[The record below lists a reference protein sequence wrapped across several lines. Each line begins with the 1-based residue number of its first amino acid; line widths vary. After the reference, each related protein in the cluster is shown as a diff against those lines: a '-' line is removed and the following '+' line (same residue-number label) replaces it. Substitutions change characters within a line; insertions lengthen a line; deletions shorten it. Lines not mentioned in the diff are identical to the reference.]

1 MKRLFRHLLLGIP
14 LLMVLFTNCELGLGE
29 AVDTTAPTISIKYP
43 PAAST
48 IRGTFVLA
56 GECDDDKH
64 VTTVKVTVQDTGTG
78 DVFGP
83 FNATVDKKKWRIDLN
98 SYDAA
103 NDAYSKTNGWEFPD
117 GKYNIEVIAIDG
129 AGRQSGIFSRAYD
142 IDNTPPLF
150 ILSKPGSAKLA
161 APSKY
166 GTSLKVSGT
175 IAEDHTVRKVNLKL
189 YGTDTCVT
197 ENGFVTSVAEN
208 ATPLNGTD
216 GWTETNVNT
225 AGGTEII
232 FARKKKDSSEN
243 NSDSLDA
250 RYVQVYGAGTGE
262 KEYVC
267 KFELSDSAK
276 EYINPNETVNNTEG
290 NTTSKFFLYDE
301 VRENWL
307 SEASSLDV
315 NTVKNIINGTAD
327 SSLISDSKKNEVKQ
341 QYNECARENAVFSL
355 NPDAN
360 PKYQVFGFDCNNIS
374 QITSSASGKQIITVN
389 VTAGLNGTNIL
400 PNSIAVYQF
409 GPYPSVLSSSDVEKI
424 YNSTGA
430 AFNSYYDSQRAL
442 NKACLLGFNGDR
454 SEINPEKI
462 TYSLEGYAD
471 SDRHDNCTDD
481 SSDTSYNYQV
491 ELTDSISPNEFYYIC
506 CKAMDVDDEYADPIK
521 SAYAFKGF
529 STNAPPEL
537 YWMDKG
543 ETGYTNVADDQG
555 IVVNTI
561 NSATKQF
568 ETTGVLTF
576 SGKVKNTDGLDKI
589 TSLTYSGKCYDEL
602 NNNAVVNTFTDV
614 NILSGYNT
622 TTGKWEFNLP
632 AVTQTGKRYLYDITI
647 TAKNTANLEDTKSR
661 KFYVDTKAPD
671 ITINSVTPQV
681 NKSQETTSEKYLNGT
696 FNITGSVDETS
707 LEDVWYEIWSN
718 GNTSPVYTS
727 ASLGA
732 KYTISTGSIKID
744 TTDTATYG
752 TADGET
758 VNIILYAKDKA
769 GNIGSCSTTQF
780 NNNLTYNIE
789 QETDKPVIKPSN
801 FCMVETLENLSSEAD
816 FDNNKGNIFDKVT
829 NHKLIGMVEDDDGI
843 ASIDVLISNYDAS
856 LIRRETLGGFTAGT
870 TTASFTYN
878 NLPEDPGVY
887 WVEIV
892 ATDVTWNS
900 ELSDAIK
907 ANRQTTY
914 GPFLVAIDNENPKLS
929 ETEVGTEDRQ
939 YVREDI
945 DETPE
950 NEASIIFGGKTSDDW
965 KLDSLEV
972 SVTAAD
978 TLEEERVL
986 YATVKIDQADDG
998 TWAMF
1003 EKNDSGEWVA
1013 STSHDLTIDD
1023 AGNWTHV
1030 PDLRTFNQGYM
1041 TFVFTAT
1048 DKAGKATVVTRYV
1061 CKDTTPPVF
1070 GTSPVTDPQDA
1081 NYVAGN
1087 VAPYITNAK
1096 SASGWYNTSTLNIAG
1111 DVKDNESGIS
1121 KVEYTLG
1128 SGSSAVWSALSGTSR
1143 FSGTIPSVHNGAVIW
1158 IRATDNAGNVNTVNI
1173 NGINI
1178 DTGVPSAEVK
1188 KIDGET
1194 QGIGNILSNGND
1206 DLEIE
1211 GIAEDALSGI
1221 KQILISVGD
1230 KDFTSAGKPDVTVS
1244 SSSITPKEGSTTQY
1258 EWSCTIPK
1266 EKITQTGTV
1275 WARVED
1281 RAGNTSELN
1290 LFSLQLD
1297 NSDPEVDFNDS
1308 IKTAT
1313 VNKKITVS
1321 GTANDDQKLES
1332 IKLEYQSAASVW
1344 TEVTSDGSSPASA
1357 PYYKKVSGTYNW
1369 KLDNI
1374 DTEIAFGSSIY
1385 DCDSTEEGVQVRLR
1399 VTATDAAGNTK
1410 EAETLITIDQNTD
1423 RPVVTFTNISDLAGM
1438 NETTYPFFNNSTL
1451 MGTLNDDD
1459 GIDSSVVLKII
1470 ARSWDTTSA
1479 NPEAPNAP
1487 TDSDWVGASTVTLS
1501 NGSWSFKTNNQGKQ
1515 DIYFYVKDSKGT
1527 EFISKTNGTEPSDS
1541 YNAVYIK
1548 DDQTTFGDGAGSSTV
1563 LRLRVDTQDPEVKDL
1578 EFNLYSKKEDAYSS
1592 DWIDSVNGK
1601 IFGGNVSKFKV
1612 RVYAADANG
1621 INSVTGIM
1629 GETDETQGYASYSFN
1644 YIGTDSTNKNGIWEC
1659 EGILTGGEEST
1670 GNLKDGINYF
1680 TVEVLDKA
1688 NRPRSSTV
1696 QLTVDNTKPEISIN
1710 LPKPDNNATV
1720 SGEVNVYGSLSE
1732 VCDVYYAIS
1741 TRGDIS
1747 PDDDTTAITTW
1758 VKHEDGTSVTIADI
1772 KDKVNYCTEPIKGT
1786 TTEWYLY
1793 FDGDIDASQALTH
1806 TKLLNEYLIDYG
1818 ITTREAL
1825 SSTLEDRFDT
1835 VVDLW
1840 LWVKAVDVAGNVTE
1854 KRQQAYLDPQ
1864 GDRPTV
1870 SINYPETDGDVLG
1883 GTIKLYGEAMDNKYV
1898 DSVWVQLI
1906 SQKEHLD
1913 ENGNPVNWNEN
1924 NESDIIRYTEISS
1937 TNAAGHKVYTY
1948 NNVFTKFVPTKDDL
1962 DMLAENGYKVYK
1974 MSSYNPDTSVQWEKG
1989 TSTLGAGETAADY
2002 GILANFTG
2010 STWNIKLNESGEF
2023 NPIVDEENDIS
2034 QKENIVAVRLISK
2047 DGDKKTSIYADR
2059 LFKIDNDK
2067 PVFGSTQ
2074 PLYVVKS
2081 ALVDYDAEATA
2092 SREYNDDM
2100 FVKDTWYLIGSVE
2113 DDVGIK
2119 TLNIK
2124 DNKRNRTTKLV
2135 ENGSPLSGGTLF
2147 DVKVDGRIVYF
2158 KYKLETASGVGSL
2171 DFTFEAEDIAEGSA
2185 HGQTKDIRINYDNT
2199 APVLADTI
2207 DAGYEISPS
2216 VKQTGKF
2223 YTFGSTVKENSVGSS
2238 NQSGFDYV
2246 AFYFMRRSDRTTD
2259 SKNYIYDVMLE
2270 RTKTEGGTTISDYN
2284 KINLSGSSIVFEDGI
2299 YWNEKTVTRDADNL
2313 NLIKM
2318 PAADKNV
2325 HPGGLVKIGG
2335 TIYLVASVSGVNV
2348 TLNGNIPVNYTDALF
2363 GYAMVVNNTV
2373 TEAESGEL
2381 QADGYFISPSNDD
2394 GDRMMESVK
2403 KTGST
2408 WTWEADI
2415 CSKNIPDGSIE
2426 LHYVAFDKAGNYSVG
2441 IMGYVPATPAAGIT
2455 GSYSAYTTPDVNTPY
2470 AVYAY
2475 TDPAFVCNNQP
2486 RIAGVI
2492 FGTDD
2497 NGDDKVTDGSLDAN
2511 GKKTADEMITNY
2523 GGWYNT
2529 ASPDKITGVTINGRD
2544 ERGNYVTSFE
2554 IPRGLSSSEITIK
2567 GRTILKP
2574 EIVGGNN
2581 GLKYTYSVAAD
2592 TTTAA
2597 YFNSSAV
2604 NLSSEDSVTDDIR
2617 SDLEIN
2623 LSTQNLL
2630 TADANGRTIADGT
2643 NQLFTFKIWDE
2654 TEGTEAGKT
2663 SQFATISLVA
2673 NVVLKDSEK
2682 ARVWFKPF
2690 WWKWNETTRAIDSSL
2705 YYERV
2710 NGKDIACGH
2719 IELERD
2725 WVKSASYINAN
2736 PEGGTPVTSGINDKD
2751 PKVSGKIALRGR
2763 AEDNVRVNEI
2773 HLKVPGLTDG
2783 FTQVAARN
2791 ASTGIWESLGTL
2803 EDDGWEFVLDGEEVF
2818 SQTGN
2823 VVDFIIWWDT
2833 AKISTVVKHDV
2844 AVEVMARDKGKV
2856 SLNADGVSLNYTTTG
2871 NSAASSTQTTDDA
2884 KTPYYKVDVVPYI
2897 TEVTTSLSTLKRGNA
2912 SVYARTA
2919 KGPYPVYASE
2929 TVTLSGY
2936 NLAADNAD
2944 VEVDISTLTTSGKYA
2959 HSIVVGTDTITSI
2972 NNLNYNNSCGTY
2984 ADAESNPVR
2993 AYDDNDFAYCYNR
3006 QPNGDNNNL
3015 LTDDVILDIWQFKD
3029 AGISQTSG
3037 YITEPIMKVNP
3048 KNGIL
3053 NFGFNS
3059 GPANYCMANGQNT
3072 SYTTWVANYARFSTC
3087 GFTVDENGI
3096 THGISVGLD
3105 TNPGDSHSA
3114 GRMQYFTSKWGQS
3127 RMDTN
3132 GNYEGKNSSRFEN
3145 IGAPPGTYN
3154 GTTFTDYAFIEDRFA
3169 SPSLATAVHG
3179 NDTYVFLAYYDDLN
3193 CEVRFRWGNLSQTYV
3208 GTNTNTSNAAGQT
3221 GITFGQFADQRKYK
3235 LVDGSTINNN
3245 THTAFDSNSK
3255 PEYFSTIASSNT
3267 TAKAGNYVSIDVIK
3281 GTSAAADV
3289 IVATWYDATASK
3301 WWYSYKVNPCNDND
3315 LSATQGDG
3323 RWKTPILLKEN
3334 AGENCQITVDK
3345 VGGIHIASYD
3355 GENADLVYAYLS
3367 SYDDA
3372 TPQVV
3377 TVDSYAFTGTNIR
3390 LDTVVSDDGNSII
3403 PYIGYYMSSVQ
3414 KTKMACLKG
3423 VISASMTK
3431 ANREAVTIPAGVNN
3445 SDQFTGAWESTIV
3458 PSTSRYADNYAY
3470 SYVNIGL
3477 WKDATTG
3484 KPKVMSGTDEDYTQ
3498 TNGLG
3503 STNTS
3508 KTYGNGTANPVLAY
3522 ATRVGTRGHLETA
3535 QMK

>member
-129 AGRQSGIFSRAYD
+129 AGRKSGIFSRAYD

-150 ILSKPGSAKLA
+150 ILSKPGSAKIA

-208 ATPLNGTD
+208 AAPLNGTD

-424 YNSTGA
+424 YNSTDA

-491 ELTDSISPNEFYYIC
+491 QLTESITPNEYYYIC
-506 CKAMDVDDEYADPIK
+506 CKALDVDYEYADPIK

-561 NSATKQF
+561 NSTTKQF

-576 SGKVKNTDGLDKI
+576 SGKIKNTDGLDKI
-589 TSLTYSGKCYDEL
+589 TALTYSGKCVDEL
-602 NNNAVVNTFTDV
+602 NGNAVVNTFTDV
-614 NILSGYNT
+614 DILSGFNR

-632 AVTQTGKRYLYDITI
+632 ALNQTGKRYLYDITI
-647 TAKNTANLEDTKSR
+647 TVKNAANLEDTKSR
-661 KFYVDTKAPD
+661 KFYVDTKAPEIM
-671 ITINSVTPQV
+671 ITSITPQV
-681 NKSQETTSEKYLNGT
+681 NKSQEVVSEKYLNGT

-707 LEDVWYEIWSN
+707 LENVWYEIWST

-727 ASLGA
+727 DPLGA
-732 KYTISTGSIKID
+732 KYTISTGSIRID

-758 VNIILYAKDKA
+758 VNVIIYARDKA
-769 GNIGSCSTTQF
+769 GNIGSISTTQF

-843 ASIDVLISNYDAS
+843 ASIEVLIYNYDAS
-856 LIRRETLGGFTAGT
+856 FVTRETLGGFSAGT

-907 ANRQTTY
+907 ANRQTVY

-950 NEASIIFGGKTSDDW
+950 NEASIAFSGKISDDW
-965 KLDSLEV
+965 KISSLKVDVE
-972 SVTAAD
+972 AAD
-978 TLEEERVL
+978 TLEEPLVH
-986 YATVKIDQADDG
+986 YATVKVELDENGVWNQ
-998 TWAMF
+998 F
-1003 EKNDSGEWVA
+1003 EKNDEGEWVSSA
-1013 STSHDLTIDD
+1013 DHSFVIDSE
-1023 AGNWTHV
+1023 GVWTHV
-1030 PDLRTFNQGYM
+1030 PDLRGYNQGYI
-1041 TFVFTAT
+1041 TYLFTAT
-1048 DKAGKATVVTRYV
+1048 DKAGKTNVVTRYV
-1061 CKDTTPPVF
+1061 CKDMTPPVF
-1070 GTSPVTDPQDA
+1070 GVSPVTDPQDA

-1096 SASGWYNTSTLNIAG
+1096 SEDGWYNTSTLNIAG

-1121 KVEYTLG
+1121 KVEYKLST
-1128 SGSSAVWSALSGTSR
+1128 SGSQWTELSGTSR
-1143 FSGTIPSVHNGAVIW
+1143 FTGTIPSVANGTVIS
-1158 IRATDNAGNVNTVNI
+1158 IRATDIAGNEEITSI
-1173 NGINI
+1173 TGINI
-1178 DTGVPSAEVK
+1178 DTSVPSAEVK
-1188 KIDGET
+1188 KIDGKTE
-1194 QGIGNILSNGND
+1194 GIGNILSNGND
-1206 DLEIE
+1206 DITVE
-1211 GIAEDALSGI
+1211 GIAEDNLSGI
-1221 KQILISVGD
+1221 TQILISVGD
-1230 KDFTSAGKPDVTVS
+1230 KDFTSAGKPDVT
-1244 SSSITPKEGSTTQY
+1244 ITGSQIEEVAGSDGKQFKWTA
-1258 EWSCTIPK
+1258 TIPK
-1266 EKITQTGTV
+1266 GKITKTGTV
-1275 WARVED
+1275 WAQVKD
-1281 RAGNTSELN
+1281 GAGNTAEVN

-1297 NSDPEVDFNDS
+1297 NSEPEVYFNDS
-1308 IKTAT
+1308 IKEAT
-1313 VNKKITVS
+1313 VNKKITVA

-1332 IKLEYQSAASVW
+1332 IKLEYQSSSTEW
-1344 TEVTSDGSSPASA
+1344 KEVTIDGTPAESA
-1357 PYYKKVSGTYNW
+1357 PAFKKVSGTYNW
-1369 KLDNI
+1369 KLDEL
-1374 DTEIAFGSSIY
+1374 DTQTAFGSAIY
-1385 DCDSTEEGVQVRLR
+1385 DCDPAEGVQVRLK

-1410 EAETLITIDQNTD
+1410 EAQTLITIDQNTD
-1423 RPVVTFTNISDLAGM
+1423 RPIVTFTNISDLDGM

-1459 GIDSSVVLKII
+1459 GIDSRVVFKVISK
-1470 ARSWDTTSA
+1470 SWTTTT
-1479 NPEAPNAP
+1479 APDAP
-1487 TDSDWVGASTVTLS
+1487 KDSDWVGASAVTLS
-1501 NGSWSFKTNNQGKQ
+1501 NGSWSFKTNSQGKQ

-1527 EFISKTNGTEPSDS
+1527 EFISKTNGTESSDS

-1578 EFNLYSKKEDAYSS
+1578 EFNLYSKKTAAYSS

-1629 GETDETQGYASYSFN
+1629 GETDETQGYATYSFN
-1644 YIGTDSTNKNGIWEC
+1644 YIGTDSTNKNGIWEY

-1758 VKHEDGTSVTIADI
+1758 VKHEDGASVTIADI

-1806 TKLLNEYLIDYG
+1806 TKLLNDYLIDYG

-1825 SSTLEDRFDT
+1825 VSTEDDRFDT

-1924 NESDIIRYTEISS
+1924 NDTDIIRYTETS
-1937 TNAAGHKVYTY
+1937 AGNNVYTY
-1948 NNVFTKFVPTKDDL
+1948 DNVFTRFVPSKDDL

-2010 STWNIKLNESGEF
+2010 STWNIKINENGEF
-2023 NPIVDEENDIS
+2023 NPDGDG
-2034 QKENIVAVRLISK
+2034 ENIVAVRLISR

-2067 PVFGSTQ
+2067 PIFGSAQ
-2074 PLYVVKS
+2074 PFYVVKS
-2081 ALVDYDAEATA
+2081 ASVDYDAEATA
-2092 SREYNDDM
+2092 SREYSDDM
-2100 FVKDTWYLIGSVE
+2100 FLKDTWYLIGSVE

-2119 TLNIK
+2119 TLNLKIRQG
-2124 DNKRNRTTKLV
+2124 RNVTTKKLV

-2185 HGQTKDIRINYDNT
+2185 HGQTKDIKINYDNT

-2270 RTKTEGGTTISDYN
+2270 RTKAEGGTTISDYN

-2710 NGKDIACGH
+2710 GGKDIARGH
-2719 IELERD
+2719 IELESD
-2725 WVKSASYINAN
+2725 WMKSASYINAN

-2919 KGPYPVYASE
+2919 KGHYPVYASE

-2944 VEVDISTLTTSGKYA
+2944 VEVDVSTLTTSGKFA

-2972 NNLNYNNSCGTY
+2972 NNLNYNDSCGTY

-3015 LTDDVILDIWQFKD
+3015 LTDDVEFDIWQFKD

-3059 GPANYCMANGQNT
+3059 GPANYCMGDGQT
-3072 SYTTWVANYARFSTC
+3072 YSYKTWVGNYARFSTC
-3087 GFTVDENGI
+3087 GFNVDENGV
-3096 THGISVGLD
+3096 THGITVGLD

-3114 GRMQYFTSKWGQS
+3114 GRMQYFTSKWGRS
-3127 RMDTN
+3127 DLNTN

-3193 CEVRFRWGNLSQTYV
+3193 GAVRFRWGNLSQTYV
-3208 GTNTNTSNAAGQT
+3208 GTNANTSNAVGQT

-3235 LVDGSTINNN
+3235 LYDGGTINNN
-3245 THTAFDSNSK
+3245 THTAFDSNTKS
-3255 PEYFSTIASSNT
+3255 EYFSTIASSST

-3323 RWKTPILLKEN
+3323 NWKTPIMLKEN

-3345 VGGIHIASYD
+3345 AGGIHIASYD
-3355 GENADLVYAYLS
+3355 GENADLIYAYLS
-3367 SYDDA
+3367 SYDDT

-3390 LDTVVSDDGNSII
+3390 IDTVVSDDGNSII

-3423 VISASMTK
+3423 VISSSLTK
-3431 ANREAVTIPAGVNN
+3431 ANREAVTIPAGVN
-3445 SDQFTGAWESTIV
+3445 SYDQFMGAWESTIV

-3477 WKDATTG
+3477 WKDATSG
-3484 KPKVMSGTDEDYTQ
+3484 KAKVMTGTDVEYSNK
-3498 TNGLG
+3498 NGL
-3503 STNTS
+3503 TQENTS

>member
-1 MKRLFRHLLLGIP
+1 MRRFFRYLLLCAP
-14 LLMVLFTNCELGLGE
+14 FMMVFFTNCELGLGE

-48 IRGTFVLA
+48 IRGKFILA
-56 GECDDDKH
+56 GDCDDDKH
-64 VTTVKVTVQDTGTG
+64 VTSVKVTLQDTGTG
-78 DVFGP
+78 INYGP
-83 FNATVDKKKWRIDLN
+83 FEANVNKTKWDIELN
-98 SYDAA
+98 SYDAT
-103 NDAYSKTNGWEFPD
+103 NEAYSKTNGWEFPD
-117 GKYNIEVIAIDG
+117 GKYSIEVIAVDG
-129 AGRQSGIFSRAYD
+129 AGRKSGIFSRAYD

-161 APSKY
+161 APAKY

-232 FARKKKDSSEN
+232 FARKNKDPLAG
-243 NSDSLDA
+243 DPLDI
-250 RYVQVYGAGTGE
+250 RYQQVYGNSTGD
-262 KEYVC
+262 KSFVC

-276 EYINPNETVNNTEG
+276 EYRNPSETSNDSEG

-301 VRENWL
+301 VYSDWL
-307 SEASSLDV
+307 SEASNLDV
-315 NTVKNIINGTAD
+315 STVKNIINGTAD
-327 SSLISDSKKNEVKQ
+327 SSLISDAKKDEVKQ
-341 QYNECARENAVFSL
+341 QYDECARENAVFSL

-389 VTAGLNGTNIL
+389 VSAGLNGTL
-400 PNSIAVYQF
+400 VSPNSIAVYQF
-409 GPYPSVLSSSDVEKI
+409 GPYTSVLSSSDVEKI
-424 YNSTGA
+424 YNSTDA

-442 NKACLLGFNGDR
+442 NKACLLGFNGNRNETD
-454 SEINPEKI
+454 PKKQKQV

-471 SDRHDNCTDD
+471 ADRHDNCTDD
-481 SSDTSYNYQV
+481 SSDSSYNYQV

-506 CKAMDVDDEYADPIK
+506 CKAMDVDDEYADPVK
-521 SAYAFKGF
+521 PAYAFKGF

-647 TAKNTANLEDTKSR
+647 TAKNAANLEDTKSR

-671 ITINSVTPQV
+671 ITITSVTPQV

-758 VNIILYAKDKA
+758 VNIILYARDKA
-769 GNIGSCSTTQF
+769 GNIGSISTTQF

-843 ASIDVLISNYDAS
+843 ASIEVLIYNYDAS
-856 LIRRETLGGFTAGT
+856 FVTRETLGGFSAGT

-945 DETPE
+945 DETPV
-950 NEASIIFGGKTSDDW
+950 NEASITFSGKISDDW
-965 KLDSLEV
+965 KISSLKVDVE
-972 SVTAAD
+972 AAD
-978 TLEEERVL
+978 TLEEPLVH
-986 YATVKIDQADDG
+986 YATVKVELDENGVWNQ
-998 TWAMF
+998 F
-1003 EKNDSGEWVA
+1003 EKNDEGEWVSSA
-1013 STSHDLTIDD
+1013 DHSFVIDSE
-1023 AGNWTHV
+1023 GVWTHV
-1030 PDLRTFNQGYM
+1030 PDLRGYNQGYI
-1041 TFVFTAT
+1041 TYLFTAT
-1048 DKAGKATVVTRYV
+1048 DKAGKTNVVTRYV
-1061 CKDTTPPVF
+1061 CKDMTPPVF
-1070 GTSPVTDPQDA
+1070 GVSPVTDPQDA
-1081 NYVAGN
+1081 NYVVGN

-1096 SASGWYNTSTLNIAG
+1096 SASLWYNTSTLNIAG

-1121 KVEYTLG
+1121 KVEYKLST
-1128 SGSSAVWSALSGTSR
+1128 SGSQWTELSGTSR
-1143 FSGTIPSVHNGAVIW
+1143 FTGTIPSVANGTVIS
-1158 IRATDNAGNVNTVNI
+1158 IRATDIAGNEEITSI
-1173 NGINI
+1173 TGINI
-1178 DTGVPSAEVK
+1178 DTSVPSAEVK
-1188 KIDGET
+1188 KIDGKTE
-1194 QGIGNILSNGND
+1194 GIGNILSNGND
-1206 DLEIE
+1206 DITVE
-1211 GIAEDALSGI
+1211 GIAEDNLSGI
-1221 KQILISVGD
+1221 TQILISVGD
-1230 KDFTSAGKPDVTVS
+1230 KDFTSAGKPDVT
-1244 SSSITPKEGSTTQY
+1244 ITGSQIEEVAESDGKQFKWTA
-1258 EWSCTIPK
+1258 TIPK
-1266 EKITQTGTV
+1266 EKITKTGTV
-1275 WARVED
+1275 WAQVKD
-1281 RAGNTSELN
+1281 GAGNTAELN

-1297 NSDPEVDFNDS
+1297 NSEPEVYFNDS
-1308 IKTAT
+1308 IKEAT
-1313 VNKKITVS
+1313 VNKKITVA

-1332 IKLEYQSAASVW
+1332 IKLEYQSSSAEW
-1344 TEVTSDGSSPASA
+1344 KEVTIDGTPAESA
-1357 PYYKKVSGTYNW
+1357 PAFKKVSGTYNW
-1369 KLDNI
+1369 KLDEL
-1374 DTEIAFGSSIY
+1374 DTQTAFGSTIY
-1385 DCDSTEEGVQVRLR
+1385 DCDSATGVQVRLK

-1410 EAETLITIDQNTD
+1410 EAQTLITIDQNTD
-1423 RPVVTFTNISDLAGM
+1423 RPVVTFTNISDLDGM

-1459 GIDSSVVLKII
+1459 GIDSRVVFKVISK
-1470 ARSWDTTSA
+1470 SWTTTT
-1479 NPEAPNAP
+1479 APDAP
-1487 TDSDWVGASTVTLS
+1487 KDSDWVGASAVTLS
-1501 NGSWSFKTNNQGKQ
+1501 NGSWSFKTNSQGKQ

-1527 EFISKTNGTEPSDS
+1527 EFISKTNGTESSDS

-1548 DDQTTFGDGAGSSTV
+1548 DDQTTFGDGAGSSTI

-1629 GETDETQGYASYSFN
+1629 GETDETQGYATYSFN

-1772 KDKVNYCTEPIKGT
+1772 KDKVNYCAEPIKGT

-1806 TKLLNEYLIDYG
+1806 TKLLNDYLIDYG

-1924 NESDIIRYTEISS
+1924 NDTDIIRYTEISS
-1937 TNAAGHKVYTY
+1937 TNAAGHTVYTY

-1989 TSTLGAGETAADY
+1989 TSTLGEGETAADY

-2010 STWNIKLNESGEF
+2010 STWNIKINENGEF
-2023 NPIVDEENDIS
+2023 NPDGDG
-2034 QKENIVAVRLISK
+2034 ENIVAVRLISR

-2067 PVFGSTQ
+2067 PVFGSAQ
-2074 PLYVVKS
+2074 PFYVVKS
-2081 ALVDYDAEATA
+2081 ASVDYDAEATA
-2092 SREYNDDM
+2092 SREYSDDM
-2100 FVKDTWYLIGSVE
+2100 FLKDTWYLIGSVE

-2119 TLNIK
+2119 NLSIK
-2124 DNKRNRTTKLV
+2124 IKQGRNVTTKKLV

-2171 DFTFEAEDIAEGSA
+2171 DFTFEAEDTAEPVP
-2185 HGQTKDIRINYDNT
+2185 HGQTKDIKINYDNT

-2223 YTFGSTVKENSVGSS
+2223 YTFGSTVKENSVGNS

-2284 KINLSGSSIVFEDGI
+2284 KINLSGSGIVFEDGI

-2567 GRTILKP
+2567 GRTVLKP

-2690 WWKWNETTRAIDSSL
+2690 WWKWNDTTRAIDSSL

-2710 NGKDIACGH
+2710 NGKDVARGH
-2719 IELERD
+2719 IELESD
-2725 WVKSASYINAN
+2725 WMKSASYINAN

-2856 SLNADGVSLNYTTTG
+2856 SLNADGVSLNYATTG

-2897 TEVTTSLSTLKRGNA
+2897 TEVTTSLSTLKKGNA

-2919 KGPYPVYASE
+2919 KGHYPVYASE

-2944 VEVDISTLTTSGKYA
+2944 VEVDVSTLTASGKFA

-2972 NNLNYNNSCGTY
+2972 NNLNYNDSCGTY
-2984 ADAESNPVR
+2984 ADAESDPVR

-3015 LTDDVILDIWQFKD
+3015 LTDDVEFDIWQFKD

-3053 NFGFNS
+3053 NFAFNS
-3059 GPANYCMANGQNT
+3059 GPANFCMANGQET
-3072 SYTTWVANYARFSTC
+3072 SYTTWVGNFARFSTC
-3087 GFTVDENGI
+3087 GFTVDENGN
-3096 THGISVGLD
+3096 THAMTVGLD
-3105 TNPGDSHSA
+3105 TNPGDNGSA
-3114 GRMQYFTSKWGQS
+3114 GRFEYMTSLWGRS
-3127 RMDTN
+3127 ELATG
-3132 GNYEGKNSSRFEN
+3132 GNYEGYNQSRIDN
-3145 IGAPPGTYN
+3145 IGAPAGTYN
-3154 GTTFTDYAFIEDRFA
+3154 GVTFDGYIFIEDRFA

-3179 NDTYVFLAYYDDLN
+3179 SDTYVFLAYYDDLN
-3193 CEVRFRWGNLSQTYV
+3193 GEIRFKWGNLSNAYY
-3208 GTNTNTSNAAGQT
+3208 GTRTTNKPVKNHR
-3221 GITFGQFADQRKYK
+3221 GITFNQFADQMSYGMGEK
-3235 LVDGSTINNN
+3235 V
-3245 THTAFDSNSK
+3245 HTAFNSNSK
-3255 PEYFSTIASSNT
+3255 PAYYSSIAKPSGT
-3267 TAKAGNYVSIDVIK
+3267 PAKAGNYVAIEVIK
-3281 GTSAAADV
+3281 GATSAEDV
-3289 IVATWYDATASK
+3289 IVATWFDASSSK
-3301 WWYSYKVNPCNDND
+3301 WYYSYKVNPCNDND
-3315 LSATQGDG
+3315 MAASPSDTPTDG
-3323 RWKTPILLKEN
+3323 NWRKPILLKAN
-3334 AGENCQITVDK
+3334 AGENCQISVDK
-3345 VGGIHIASYD
+3345 AGGIHIASYD

-3377 TVDSYAFTGTNIR
+3377 TVDSYAFTGTNLRI
-3390 LDTVVSDDGNSII
+3390 DTAVSDDGNYIV
-3403 PYIGYYMSSVQ
+3403 PYIGYYMSSTQ
-3414 KTKMACLKG
+3414 KPKTASLSG
-3423 VISASMTK
+3423 IISASLTK
-3431 ANREAVTIPAGVNN
+3431 ATREAVVIPEGVNN
-3445 SDQFTGAWESTIV
+3445 SDQFMGTWESSIIPT
-3458 PSTSRYADNYAY
+3458 TSRIADNYAY
-3470 SYVNIGL
+3470 CYINIGL
-3477 WKDATTG
+3477 WKDADTG
-3484 KPKVMSGTDEDYTQ
+3484 KAKIMSGTDVAYTNIPKL
-3498 TNGLG
+3498 TEE
-3503 STNTS
+3503 NTS

>member
-43 PAAST
+43 PAASI

-150 ILSKPGSAKLA
+150 ILSKPGSAKIA

-189 YGTDTCVT
+189 YDVNDCITDSNGVVT
-197 ENGFVTSVAEN
+197 GIADGAAPKNGS
-208 ATPLNGTD
+208 D

-232 FARKKKDSSEN
+232 FARKVKSGATDELHNKYNSIYKDT
-243 NSDSLDA
+243 DIGD
-250 RYVQVYGAGTGE
+250 
-262 KEYVC
+262 KEFIC
-267 KFELSDSAK
+267 QFELSDSAK
-276 EYINPNETVNNTEG
+276 EYKNPNESSNNSEG
-290 NTTSKFFLYDE
+290 NTTLKFFLNDDIY
-301 VRENWL
+301 NAWL
-307 SEASSLDV
+307 SEASNLDV
-315 NTVKNIINGTAD
+315 NTVKQIVNGTVD
-327 SSLISDSKKNEVKQ
+327 ESEVSSSVIAQVREQYVSK
-341 QYNECARENAVFSL
+341 AHENAAL
-355 NPDAN
+355 TINPEAN
-360 PKYQVFGFDCNNIS
+360 PKYQVFGFDCSDIT
-374 QITSSASGKQIITVN
+374 QITSKASGGQLVTVN
-389 VTAGLNGTNIL
+389 VTAGLNGTL
-400 PNSIAVYQF
+400 VSPNSIAVYQF
-409 GPYPSVLSSSDVEKI
+409 GPYTDVLSQTDVQKIFNSSD
-424 YNSTGA
+424 SD
-430 AFNSYYDSQRAL
+430 FNSYYDSQRAL
-442 NKACLLGFNGDR
+442 NKACLLGFNGNRAETDPDR
-454 SEINPEKI
+454 QKQVN
-462 TYSLEGYAD
+462 YSLEGYAD
-471 SDRHDNCTDD
+471 SERQDNCTDD
-481 SSDTSYNYQV
+481 SSDSSYNYQV
-491 ELTDSISPNEFYYIC
+491 KLTSSIEANEYYYIC
-506 CKAMDVDDEYADPIK
+506 CRALDIDDEPAEPVK
-521 SAYAFKGF
+521 TVYAFKGF
-529 STNAPPEL
+529 STDSPPVL

-543 ETGYTNVADDQG
+543 ETGYTNVANDQG
-555 IVVNTI
+555 IVVNTW
-561 NSATKQF
+561 
-568 ETTGVLTF
+568 TGANITSGSLTF
-576 SGKVKNTDGLDKI
+576 SGKIENADGLSKV
-589 TSLTYSGKCYDEL
+589 TSLTYSGTRTDET
-602 NNNAVVNTFTDV
+602 NPTATPVTYTDV
-614 NILSGYNT
+614 EITSFNT
-622 TTGKWEFNLP
+622 TSGDWSFSLP
-632 AVTQTGKRYLYDITI
+632 AVTEAGKRYLYDITV
-647 TAKNTANLEDTKSR
+647 TAKNTANLTDTRTR
-661 KFYVDTKAPD
+661 KFYVDTEKPVV
-671 ITINSVTPQV
+671 TISSVTPYV
-681 NKSQETTSEKYLNGT
+681 DSTDGTETHRYLNGT
-696 FNITGSVDETS
+696 FSVTGSVDETS
-707 LEDVWYEIWSN
+707 LEEVWYEIWSN
-718 GNTSPVYTS
+718 GNAAASYS
-727 ASLGA
+727 KSLGA
-732 KYTISTGSIKID
+732 KFTISSSDIRID
-744 TTDTATYG
+744 TTDESVFNLG
-752 TADGET
+752 SDADNKT
-758 VNIILYAKDKA
+758 IDVKIFARDKA
-769 GNIGSCSTTQF
+769 GNVGSKTIKSVNDDKDYT
-780 NNNLTYNIE
+780 IR
-789 QETDKPVIKPSN
+789 QETDKPSITGSN
-801 FCMVETLENLSSEAD
+801 FCMVETVANLSPDSD
-816 FDNNKGNIFDKVT
+816 FDNGKGNIFDKST
-829 NHKLIGMVEDDDGI
+829 NHKLIGTVEDDDGI
-843 ASIDVLISNYDAS
+843 ESIIVNVYDYEKTVCTPTN
-856 LIRRETLGGFTAGT
+856 IEGFTRGT
-870 TTASFTYN
+870 TTASFTFN
-878 NLPEDPGVY
+878 RLPEAAGVY
-887 WVEIV
+887 WVEII
-892 ATDVTWNS
+892 ATDVTYAS
-900 ELSDAIK
+900 GASDAVK

-914 GPFLVAIDNENPKLS
+914 GPFLVAIDNSNPKLS

-939 YVREDI
+939 YVRED
-945 DETPE
+945 DDTTPV
-950 NEASIIFGGKTSDDW
+950 NEASITFSGKVSDDW
-965 KLDSLEV
+965 KLSSLEV
-972 SVTAAD
+972 AVTAAD
-978 TLEEERVL
+978 TLDEEQVS
-986 YATVKIDQADDG
+986 YATVKIELDENGVWNQYEKISETEWAVSADHSFD
-998 TWAMF
+998 
-1003 EKNDSGEWVA
+1003 
-1013 STSHDLTIDD
+1013 IDD
-1023 AGNWTHV
+1023 EGVWSHV
-1030 PDLRTFNQGYM
+1030 PDLRTYNQGYM

-1048 DKAGKATVVTRYV
+1048 DKAGRTSAVTRYV
-1061 CKDTTPPVF
+1061 CKDMTVPAF
-1070 GTSPVTDPQDA
+1070 GTGPSDPNDA
-1081 NYVAGN
+1081 NYN
-1087 VAPYITNAK
+1087 EQNIAPYITTAK
-1096 SASGWYNTSTLNIAG
+1096 SKDGWYNTSTLNIAG
-1111 DVKDNESGIS
+1111 TVKDDESGIS

-1128 SGSSAVWSALSGTSR
+1128 SGSSAVWSELSGTSR

-1385 DCDSTEEGVQVRLR
+1385 DCDSTEEGVQVRLK

-1410 EAETLITIDQNTD
+1410 EAQTLITIDQNTD
-1423 RPVVTFTNISDLAGM
+1423 RPIVTFTNISDLDGM

-1459 GIDSSVVLKII
+1459 GIDSRVVFKVI
-1470 ARSWDTTSA
+1470 SNPWTTTT
-1479 NPEAPNAP
+1479 APDAP
-1487 TDSDWVGASTVTLS
+1487 TDSDWVGASAVTLS
-1501 NGSWSFKTNNQGKQ
+1501 NGSWSFKTNSQGKQ

-1747 PDDDTTAITTW
+1747 PDDDTTPITTW
-1758 VKHEDGTSVTIADI
+1758 KKHEDGTVVTIADI

-1924 NESDIIRYTEISS
+1924 NDTDIIRYTETS
-1937 TNAAGHKVYTY
+1937 AGNNVYTY
-1948 NNVFTKFVPTKDDL
+1948 DNVFTRFVPSKDDL

-2010 STWNIKLNESGEF
+2010 RTWNIKINENGEF
-2023 NPIVDEENDIS
+2023 NPDGDG
-2034 QKENIVAVRLISK
+2034 ENIVAVRLISK

-2067 PVFGSTQ
+2067 PIFGSAQ
-2074 PLYVVKS
+2074 PFYVVKS
-2081 ALVDYDAEATA
+2081 ASVDYDAEATA
-2092 SREYNDDM
+2092 SREYSDDM
-2100 FVKDTWYLIGSVE
+2100 FLKDTWDLIGSVE

-2119 TLNIK
+2119 TLKIK
-2124 DNKRNRTTKLV
+2124 IRQGRNVTTKKLV

-2335 TIYLVASVSGVNV
+2335 TIYLVDSVSGVNV

-2381 QADGYFISPSNDD
+2381 QTDGYFISPSNDD

-2710 NGKDIACGH
+2710 NGKDVARGH

-2736 PEGGTPVTSGINDKD
+2736 PEDGTPVTSGINDKD

-2783 FTQVAARN
+2783 FTQVAARDTD
-2791 ASTGIWESLGTL
+2791 TGAWESLGTL
-2803 EDDGWEFVLDGEEVF
+2803 DDDGWEFVLDGEEIF

-2897 TEVTTSLSTLKRGNA
+2897 TEVTTSLSSLKRGNA

-2919 KGPYPVYASE
+2919 RGHYPVHASE

-2936 NLAADNAD
+2936 NLAAGNAD
-2944 VEVDISTLTTSGKYA
+2944 VEVAVSTLTTSGKYA

-2984 ADAESNPVR
+2984 ADAESDPVR
-2993 AYDDNDFAYCYNR
+2993 SYDDNDFAYCYNR

-3015 LTDDVILDIWQFKD
+3015 LTDDVEFDIWQFMD
-3029 AGISQTSG
+3029 AGISQSSG
-3037 YITEPIMKVNP
+3037 YITEPIMKINP
-3048 KNGIL
+3048 KNDKISFAFNNGPG
-3053 NFGFNS
+3053 NFS
-3059 GPANYCMANGQNT
+3059 MADGQNT
-3072 SYTTWVANYARFSTC
+3072 SFTTWVANFARFTTS
-3087 GFTVDENGI
+3087 GFDIDEDGN
-3096 THGISVGLD
+3096 THGITVGID
-3105 TNPGDSHSA
+3105 TNPSSGSA
-3114 GRMQYFTSKWGQS
+3114 GRMEYMTSVWGKSQI
-3127 RMDTN
+3127 DTN
-3132 GNYEGKNSSRFEN
+3132 GNYEGFNSCRFEN
-3145 IGAPPGTYN
+3145 IGAPKGTYN
-3154 GTTFTDYAFIEDRFA
+3154 GVTFDSNIFIEDRFA
-3169 SPSLATAVHG
+3169 SPSLKTVKHG
-3179 NDTYVFLAYYDDLN
+3179 TNIYVLLAYYDDLN
-3193 CEVRFRWGNLSQTYV
+3193 AEIRFKWGNLSNAARYRTV
-3208 GTNTNTSNAAGQT
+3208 NWKDPNTNVTATYNEGYTFDQFGDQTVQGVTATGNNAHKV
-3221 GITFGQFADQRKYK
+3221 F
-3235 LVDGSTINNN
+3235 N
-3245 THTAFDSNSK
+3245 SNSYK
-3255 PEYFSTIASSNT
+3255 GYWSSIATPST
-3267 TAKAGNYVSIDVIK
+3267 TAKAGNYVSIDVVK
-3281 GTSAAADV
+3281 GTTAESDIV
-3289 IVATWYDATASK
+3289 VATWYDSITSK
-3301 WWYSYKVNPCNDND
+3301 WWYSYKVNPYNDND
-3315 LSATQGDG
+3315 LSATQGTG
-3323 RWKTPILLKEN
+3323 RWKTPIELKTN
-3334 AGENCQITVDK
+3334 AGEHCQIAVDAK
-3345 VGGIHIASYD
+3345 GGVHIASYD
-3355 GENADLVYAYLS
+3355 GTNADLLYAYLS

-3390 LDTVVSDDGNSII
+3390 LDTAISDDGNYIV

-3414 KTKMACLKG
+3414 KTKMACLKD
-3423 VISASMTK
+3423 VISSSDVK
-3431 ANREAVTIPAGVNN
+3431 ATREAVTVPAGVDT
-3445 SDQFTGAWESTIV
+3445 SDKFNGTWESTII

-3470 SYVNIGL
+3470 SYVNIGV
-3477 WKDATTG
+3477 WKDADGKIKNSQTG
-3484 KPKVMSGTDEDYTQ
+3484 ASSYTNNSGLTKV
-3498 TNGLG
+3498 
-3503 STNTS
+3503 NTGNV
-3508 KTYGNGTANPVLAY
+3508 YGNGTANPVLGY

>member
-1 MKRLFRHLLLGIP
+1 MKRFFRYLLCIP
-14 LLMVLFTNCELGLGE
+14 FLMVLFTNCELGLGE

-64 VTTVKVTVQDTGTG
+64 VTSVKVTLQDTGTG
-78 DVFGP
+78 TNYGP
-83 FNATVDKKKWRIDLN
+83 FEAKVNKTKWDIELN
-98 SYDAA
+98 SYDAT
-103 NDAYSKTNGWEFPD
+103 NETYSKTNGWEFPD
-117 GKYNIEVIAIDG
+117 GKYSIEVIAVDG
-129 AGRQSGIFSRAYD
+129 AGRKSGIFSRAYD

-161 APSKY
+161 APAKY

-189 YGTDTCVT
+189 YKTDDCITDSEGYVT
-197 ENGFVTSVAEN
+197 GIREGAV
-208 ATPLNGTD
+208 PQNGTN

-232 FARKKKDSSEN
+232 FARKIKSGT
-243 NSDSLDA
+243 SDELDA
-250 RYVQVYGAGTGE
+250 KYNSVYTQGTGDQE
-262 KEYVC
+262 FIC
-267 KFELSDSAK
+267 QFELSDSAK
-276 EYINPNETVNNTEG
+276 EYINPNETSNDSDG
-290 NTTSKFFLYDE
+290 NTTLKFFLNDDIY
-301 VRENWL
+301 NSWL
-307 SEASSLDV
+307 SEASNLDV
-315 NTVKNIINGTAD
+315 NTVKQIINGTVDEVEVD
-327 SSLISDSKKNEVKQ
+327 SSKVNQVREQYISK
-341 QYNECARENAVFSL
+341 ARENAAL
-355 NPDAN
+355 TINPEAN
-360 PKYQVFGFDCNNIS
+360 PKYQVFGFDCNDIT
-374 QITSSASGKQIITVN
+374 QITSKASGGQLVTVN
-389 VTAGLNGTNIL
+389 VTAGLNGTL
-400 PNSIAVYQF
+400 VSPSSIAVYQF
-409 GPYPSVLSSSDVEKI
+409 GPYPDVLSSSDVEKI
-424 YNSTGA
+424 FNSTDA

-442 NKACLLGFNGDR
+442 NKAYLLGFNGNRNETD
-454 SEINPEKI
+454 PDKQMQVD
-462 TYSLEGYAD
+462 YSLEGYAD
-471 SDRHDNCTDD
+471 ADRHDNCTDD
-481 SSDTSYNYQV
+481 SSDSSYNYQV
-491 ELTDSISPNEFYYIC
+491 RLTSSIEANEYYYIC
-506 CKAMDVDDEYADPIK
+506 CRALDIDGEPAEPVKTV
-521 SAYAFKGF
+521 YAFKGF
-529 STNAPPEL
+529 STDSPPVL

-543 ETGYTNVADDQG
+543 ETGYTNVANDQG
-555 IVVNTI
+555 IVLNTW
-561 NSATKQF
+561 
-568 ETTGVLTF
+568 TGSNVTSGSLTF
-576 SGKVKNTDGLDKI
+576 SGKVENADGISKI
-589 TSLTYSGKCYDEL
+589 TSITYSGTRTDETDSTASPVVYTDKTVYL
-602 NNNAVVNTFTDV
+602 NT
-614 NILSGYNT
+614 S
-622 TTGKWEFNLP
+622 TGDWSFSLP
-632 AVTQTGKRYLYDITI
+632 AVTTEGKRYLYDITVS
-647 TAKNTANLEDTKSR
+647 AKNSANLTDTRSR
-661 KFYVDTKAPD
+661 KFYVDTEKP
-671 ITINSVTPQV
+671 IVTISAVTPYV
-681 NKSQETTSEKYLNGT
+681 NYSDGTDTRRCLNGT

-727 ASLGA
+727 DPLGA
-732 KYTISTGSIKID
+732 KYTISTGSIRID

-758 VNIILYAKDKA
+758 VNVIIYARDKA
-769 GNIGSCSTTQF
+769 GNIGSISTTQF

-816 FDNNKGNIFDKVT
+816 FDNNKGNIFDKIT

-843 ASIDVLISNYDAS
+843 ASIEVLISNYDAS

-878 NLPEDPGVY
+878 GLPEDPGVY

-914 GPFLVAIDNENPKLS
+914 GPFLVAIDNANPKLS
-929 ETEVGTEDRQ
+929 ETEIGTEDQQ
-939 YVREDI
+939 YVRED
-945 DETPE
+945 DDTTPV
-950 NEASIIFGGKTSDDW
+950 NEASITFSGKISDDW
-965 KLDSLEV
+965 KISSLKVDVE
-972 SVTAAD
+972 AAD
-978 TLEEERVL
+978 TLEEPLVH
-986 YATVKIDQADDG
+986 YATVKVELDENGVWNQ
-998 TWAMF
+998 F
-1003 EKNDSGEWVA
+1003 EKNDEGEWVSSA
-1013 STSHDLTIDD
+1013 DHSFVIDSE
-1023 AGNWTHV
+1023 GVWTHV
-1030 PDLRTFNQGYM
+1030 PDLRGYNQGYI
-1041 TFVFTAT
+1041 TYLFTAT
-1048 DKAGKATVVTRYV
+1048 DKAGKTNVVTRYV
-1061 CKDTTPPVF
+1061 CKDMTVPAF
-1070 GTSPVTDPQDA
+1070 GTGPSDTNDA
-1081 NYVAGN
+1081 NYVANN

-1096 SASGWYNTSTLNIAG
+1096 SASGWYNTSTLNVAG
-1111 DVKDNESGIS
+1111 TVKDDESGIS
-1121 KVEYTLG
+1121 KVEYKLST
-1128 SGSSAVWSALSGTSR
+1128 SGSQWTELSGTSI
-1143 FSGTIPSVHNGAVIW
+1143 FTGTIPSVANGTVIS
-1158 IRATDNAGNVNTVNI
+1158 IRATDIAGNEEITSI
-1173 NGINI
+1173 TGINI
-1178 DTGVPSAEVK
+1178 DTSVPSAEVK
-1188 KIDGET
+1188 KIDGKTE
-1194 QGIGNILSNGND
+1194 GIGNILSNGND
-1206 DLEIE
+1206 DITVE
-1211 GIAEDALSGI
+1211 GIAEDNLSGI
-1221 KQILISVGD
+1221 TQILISVGD
-1230 KDFTSAGKPDVTVS
+1230 KDFTSAGKPDVT
-1244 SSSITPKEGSTTQY
+1244 ITGSQIEEVAGSDGKQFKWTA
-1258 EWSCTIPK
+1258 TIPK
-1266 EKITQTGTV
+1266 EEITKTGTV
-1275 WARVED
+1275 WAQVKD
-1281 RAGNTSELN
+1281 GAGNTAELN

-1297 NSDPEVDFNDS
+1297 NSEPEVYFNDS
-1308 IKTAT
+1308 IKEAT
-1313 VNKKITVS
+1313 VNKKITVA

-1332 IKLEYQSAASVW
+1332 IKLEYQSSSTEW
-1344 TEVTSDGSSPASA
+1344 KEVTIDGTSAESAPAS
-1357 PYYKKVSGTYNW
+1357 KKVSGTYNW
-1369 KLDNI
+1369 KLEEL
-1374 DTEIAFGSSIY
+1374 DTQTAFGSTIY
-1385 DCDSTEEGVQVRLR
+1385 DCDSATGVQVRLK

-1410 EAETLITIDQNTD
+1410 EAQTLITIDQNTD
-1423 RPVVTFTNISDLAGM
+1423 RPVVTFTNISDLDGM

-1459 GIDSSVVLKII
+1459 GIDSRVVFKVI
-1470 ARSWDTTSA
+1470 SNPWTTT
-1479 NPEAPNAP
+1479 EAPDAP
-1487 TDSDWVGASTVTLS
+1487 TDSDWVGASAVTLS
-1501 NGSWSFKTNNQGKQ
+1501 NGSWSFKTNSQGKQ

-1527 EFISKTNGTEPSDS
+1527 EFISKTNGTESSDS

-1578 EFNLYSKKEDAYSS
+1578 EFNLYSKKAAAYSS

-1629 GETDETQGYASYSFN
+1629 GETDETQGYATYSFN

-1772 KDKVNYCTEPIKGT
+1772 KDKVNYCAEPIKGT

-1806 TKLLNEYLIDYG
+1806 TKLLNDYLIDYG

-1924 NESDIIRYTEISS
+1924 NDTDIIRYTEISS
-1937 TNAAGHKVYTY
+1937 TNAAGHTVYTY

-1989 TSTLGAGETAADY
+1989 TSTLGEGETAADY

-2010 STWNIKLNESGEF
+2010 STWNIKINENGEF
-2023 NPIVDEENDIS
+2023 NPDGDG
-2034 QKENIVAVRLISK
+2034 ENIVAVRLISR

-2067 PVFGSTQ
+2067 PVFGSAQ
-2074 PLYVVKS
+2074 PFYVVKS
-2081 ALVDYDAEATA
+2081 ASVDYDAEATA
-2092 SREYNDDM
+2092 SREYSDDM
-2100 FVKDTWYLIGSVE
+2100 FLKDTWYLIGSVE

-2119 TLNIK
+2119 NLSIK
-2124 DNKRNRTTKLV
+2124 IKQGRNVTTKKLV

-2171 DFTFEAEDIAEGSA
+2171 DFTFEAEDTAEPVP
-2185 HGQTKDIRINYDNT
+2185 HGQTKDIKINYDNT

-2597 YFNSSAV
+2597 YFSSSAV
-2604 NLSSEDSVTDDIR
+2604 NLSDEDSVTDDIR

-2690 WWKWNETTRAIDSSL
+2690 WWKWNDTTRAIDSSL

-2710 NGKDIACGH
+2710 GGKDIARGH

-2791 ASTGIWESLGTL
+2791 ASTGIWESLGNL
-2803 EDDGWEFVLDGEEVF
+2803 EDDGWEFALDGEEVF

-2897 TEVTTSLSTLKRGNA
+2897 TEVTTSLSTLKKGNA

-2919 KGPYPVYASE
+2919 KGHYPVYASE

-2944 VEVDISTLTTSGKYA
+2944 VEVDVSTLTTSGKYA

-2972 NNLNYNNSCGTY
+2972 NNLNYNDSCGTY

-3015 LTDDVILDIWQFKD
+3015 LTDDVEFDIWQFKD

-3096 THGISVGLD
+3096 THGITVGLD
-3105 TNPGDSHSA
+3105 TNPGSNASA

-3154 GTTFTDYAFIEDRFA
+3154 GTVFTDYAFIEDRFA

-3208 GTNTNTSNAAGQT
+3208 GTNANTSNAVGQT

-3235 LVDGSTINNN
+3235 LADGSAIANN
-3245 THTAFDSNSK
+3245 THTAFNTNTK
-3255 PEYFSTIASSNT
+3255 PEYFSTIASSSM

-3345 VGGIHIASYD
+3345 AGGIHIASYD
-3355 GENADLVYAYLS
+3355 GENADLIYAYLS

-3445 SDQFTGAWESTIV
+3445 SDQFTGAWESTII